1 MPQLASNHQMI
12 RSAIVSHIT
21 SHWEDTV
28 VPYGQWI
35 GHVYR
40 NETTKTYTHRMEGP
54 KKDYGDYPELVAA
67 AELFQH
73 HVVVLEYVTD
83 STCFHE
89 IIVDI
94 PGVDFEKGPKIIM
107 IRVGGNHYHA
117 GYESYLSLYVVMMV
131 MLTFFLLSI

>member
-1 MPQLASNHQMI
+1 
-12 RSAIVSHIT
+12 
-21 SHWEDTV
+21 

-117 GYESYLSLYVVMMV
+117 GYEFYLSLYVVMMV